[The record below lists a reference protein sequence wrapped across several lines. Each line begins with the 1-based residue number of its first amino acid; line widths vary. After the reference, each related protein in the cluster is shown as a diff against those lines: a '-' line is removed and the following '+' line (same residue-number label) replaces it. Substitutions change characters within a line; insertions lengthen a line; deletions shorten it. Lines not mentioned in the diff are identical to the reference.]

1 MDDERDARP
10 GKLRRHV
17 APALKAD
24 PADRG
29 RSGEGGLRTA
39 SPRRRRRLLS
49 PLTRRILFLN
59 LVGPALLAF
68 GLLYLDD
75 YRRGLIDSQLG
86 SLLTQARI
94 IATALSES
102 ARSDEDGE
110 AGLDYRLTP
119 DVVRPV
125 LFRLIEPTRSQARVF
140 GLDGRSLADTRVLSP
155 FGGEVIVEPLPP
167 PVSTSPGLVESVANA
182 VYDAL
187 VVWLPERRPLPIWPD
202 APEPRAEDFDEAQAA
217 LLGDPATRVRAF
229 ASGPGIILSVAV
241 PVQRFKQ
248 VLGATMLTMTGDDI
262 ERRVRDTRFDILKL
276 CLGTLLVTA
285 LASIYL
291 ASTIARPIRR
301 LAAAAERVRRGHGIG
316 ATRVDPAAKPA
327 IPDMRARGDEIGDLS
342 GTLADMTTALW
353 QRLDAIERFA
363 ADVSHEIKNPLTS
376 LKSAVETAARVKDPA
391 QREKMMQIILDD
403 VQRIDR
409 LIADISGASR
419 LDAELSRSRTETVDV
434 SQLLQTLVD
443 VYAATSEAGAP
454 RVVLEVPPDARLAV
468 SGIEDRLGQVLRNL
482 IANAASFSPPD
493 GTIRL
498 AARATADAVEIVVD
512 DDGPGIPEDKFEKI
526 FDRFYSERPEGEKFG
541 THSGLGLSISRQIVN
556 AHGGTIW
563 AENRLR
569 GDGTTAGARFVIRLP
584 RE

>member
-1 MDDERDARP
+1 MDDASAARP
-10 GKLRRHV
+10 GKAHRATASTLT
-17 APALKAD
+17 AD

-29 RSGEGGLRTA
+29 RGGEAGSRLPA
-39 SPRRRRRLLS
+39 FRRRRRLLS

-75 YRRGLIDSQLG
+75 YRRGLIDSQLA

-102 ARSDEDGE
+102 ARGDEEGE

-119 DVVRPV
+119 EVVRPV
-125 LFRLIEPTRSQARVF
+125 LFRLIEPTGSQARVF
-140 GLDGRSLADTRVLSP
+140 GPDGRSLADTRVLSP

-167 PVSTSPGLVESVANA
+167 PATAAPGSIESLANA
-182 VYDAL
+182 VYD
-187 VVWLPERRPLPIWPD
+187 VVVAWLPERQPLPIWPD
-202 APEPRAEDFDEAQAA
+202 APEPRAEDFDEALAA
-217 LLGDPATRVRAF
+217 LSGDAGARVRAF
-229 ASGPGIILSVAV
+229 ASGPGLVLSVAV

-248 VLGATMLTMTGDDI
+248 VLGATMLTRTGDDI

-276 CLGTLLVTA
+276 CLATLVVTA

-301 LAAAAERVRRGHGIG
+301 LAAAAERVRRGQGIG
-316 ATRVDPAAKPA
+316 ATRVDPAKPA
-327 IPDMRARGDEIGDLS
+327 IPDMRARGDEIGELS
-342 GTLADMTTALW
+342 GSLADMTAALW

-391 QREKMMQIILDD
+391 QREKMMQIIIDD

-409 LIADISGASR
+409 LIADISSASR
-419 LDAELSRSRTETVDV
+419 LDAELSRARAEAVEV
-434 SQLLQTLVD
+434 GQMLQTLVD
-443 VYAATSEAGAP
+443 VQDATAEPGGPRLVLDMPGSE
-454 RVVLEVPPDARLAV
+454 RLVV

-482 IANAASFSPPD
+482 IANAASFSPPG

-498 AARATADAVEIVVD
+498 AARGIDDAVVITVD
-512 DDGPGIPEDKFEKI
+512 DDGPGLPPDKVEKI

-563 AENRLR
+563 AENRHR
-569 GDGTTAGARFVIRLP
+569 PDGTTAGARFVIRLP